1 MLNDDP
7 QRGVFVQRCPLSD
20 QLQGWGANAAAADG
34 NKPPDNLPPD
44 IRPISYDV
52 ELSFIDYPKKTL
64 LNAGTVLVRLDFP
77 VSFAVFMSV
86 WWMRKE
92 VLETILHSADPDSAA
107 LRREWQH
114 ASALPKAAKGTRT
127 RIVEIVLTEPVY
139 ALGRERQPAVQQTR
153 RSRTDLPSK
162 SRKRR
167 WAEPRLNVGEAA
179 SGAANSALK
188 AASEI
193 STAAREQV
201 HGAVTGTIAGVKVV
215 LGDEE
220 ARSRD
225 EGRSKPA
232 HKPRRV
238 QKSGHGRSTGKA
250 AP

>member
-1 MLNDDP
+1 MILNEAYSFSDVRYLISSKVGD
-7 QRGVFVQRCPLSD
+7 RMRPLD
-20 QLQGWGANAAAADG
+20 ADG

-52 ELSFIDYPKKTL
+52 ELSFIDYPKRTL

-139 ALGRERQPAVQQTR
+139 AWVGNASPLFNKRGGAEQIYLPNLAKGAGPNRSDFARLQHTYTLPA
-153 RSRTDLPSK
+153 S
-162 SRKRR
+162 
-167 WAEPRLNVGEAA
+167 
-179 SGAANSALK
+179 
-188 AASEI
+188 
-193 STAAREQV
+193 
-201 HGAVTGTIAGVKVV
+201 
-215 LGDEE
+215 
-220 ARSRD
+220 
-225 EGRSKPA
+225 
-232 HKPRRV
+232 
-238 QKSGHGRSTGKA
+238 
-250 AP
+250 